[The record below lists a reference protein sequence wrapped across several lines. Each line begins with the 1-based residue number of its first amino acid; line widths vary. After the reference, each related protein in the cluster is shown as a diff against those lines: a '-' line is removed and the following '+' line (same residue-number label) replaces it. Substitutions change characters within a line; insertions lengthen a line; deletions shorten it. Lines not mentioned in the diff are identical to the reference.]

1 MKKLIFILLLLPF
14 FPLAQGPAPD
24 STQVLSYDRYMAIV
38 MEHHPMAYQA
48 ALKLESG
55 EAYLQ
60 KGRGGFDPKLEG
72 NVQQK
77 YYDGKQY
84 YSYLHGGLKIPT
96 WFGIDIMAGY
106 DNNEGYRLNNESYT
120 PSLGLWNAG
129 VSVNLGQGMFI
140 DQRRADLKQAKL
152 MQNSSELEQKLLLN
166 ELKLQASQAYFDW
179 FKAYTKREIYAQNL
193 ALVEERLK
201 NLKESVKYG
210 DKPAIDTLKASIQV
224 QDRKIKFME
233 AELALTNKKIWLNTY
248 LWQDGFVPLEMS
260 DEVLPE
266 FMTPA
271 TPSLVDREEVIASHP
286 EILLFQNDISGVQI
300 DTRLAREALKP
311 QLQVKYNALGDQN
324 GNGIVE
330 DYTLSNYKWGA
341 TFAYPLFTRKE
352 RANLKLNKIKLETQ
366 ESKLEVKKVQLDYKI
381 QSVENAIV
389 NATEQITVQERA
401 VLMYEELLMAEQQL
415 FEAGESSQFL
425 INTRD
430 QNLLAARIKLID
442 LKYTRNML
450 QAQLEYVLCTP

>member
-1 MKKLIFILLLLPF
+1 M
-14 FPLAQGPAPD
+14 
-24 STQVLSYDRYMAIV
+24 
-38 MEHHPMAYQA
+38 
-48 ALKLESG
+48 
-55 EAYLQ
+55 
-60 KGRGGFDPKLEG
+60 
-72 NVQQK
+72 
-77 YYDGKQY
+77 
-84 YSYLHGGLKIPT
+84 
-96 WFGIDIMAGY
+96 
-106 DNNEGYRLNNESYT
+106 
-120 PSLGLWNAG
+120 
-129 VSVNLGQGMFI
+129 
-140 DQRRADLKQAKL
+140 
-152 MQNSSELEQKLLLN
+152 
-166 ELKLQASQAYFDW
+166 
-179 FKAYTKREIYAQNL
+179 
-193 ALVEERLK
+193 VEERLK

-233 AELALTNKKIWLNTY
+233 AELDLTNKKIWLNTY

-286 EILLFQNDISGVQI
+286 EILLFQNDIAGVQI

-401 VLMYEELLMAEQQL
+401 VLMYEELLKAEQQL